1 MNDITT
7 NENTRTQSV
16 GISIPRI
23 RNMKRAYAEIIENDP
38 YSSISFFS
46 FRREVIKGSIPSMKN
61 GKRYLVNMNDVE
73 AYYS

>member
-1 MNDITT
+1 
-7 NENTRTQSV
+7 
-16 GISIPRI
+16 
-23 RNMKRAYAEIIENDP
+23 MKRAYAEIIENDP